1 MNMPPSHTT
10 LILSGDNA
18 EGERLKEILQEIV
31 SGSITVLPLAT
42 GLYKAIREHNPD
54 LLFVPLQPENTSG
67 LDHLAEFYRH
77 RSEGHSVA
85 IVPEGN
91 RDLAIKAMHAGAQA
105 HIASPL
111 DPEEVHLVVSRV
123 LQNTTVLHGH
133 NQIDPP
139 LRESDG
145 FRGMVGN
152 TVVMR
157 ELFDL
162 IARIGE
168 EGETTV
174 LLQGESGVGKEL
186 VAQALHDCSPRATR
200 NFVPVNCAAIPDS
213 LLESELFGYEKG
225 AFTGATQAKKGR
237 FQYASGGTLF
247 LDEISEMRPEL
258 QAKLLRVL
266 QEKEFEP
273 VGGMKP
279 VQADVRVIAATN
291 INLDQAVA
299 EGRFRTDLYY
309 RLNVVPLTIP
319 PLRDRVEDL
328 PLLLDKF
335 TRLFNRGKHSQPKR
349 FSANALKALQSYP
362 WPGNVR
368 ELKNIVQRLCVLH
381 RKAVVHVHDL
391 PPQIAPDP
399 EAFTTAETRETPA
412 VSAPAPSLPTIE
424 NMDQETDFNTQ
435 VSEFEDRLILQAL
448 IATNGN
454 KKQAAEKL
462 NLKRTTL
469 LEKIKKKQLDKVFN
483 SLQKKQA

>member
-1 MNMPPSHTT
+1 M
-10 LILSGDNA
+10 
-18 EGERLKEILQEIV
+18 
-31 SGSITVLPLAT
+31 
-42 GLYKAIREHNPD
+42 
-54 LLFVPLQPENTSG
+54 
-67 LDHLAEFYRH
+67 
-77 RSEGHSVA
+77 
-85 IVPEGN
+85 
-91 RDLAIKAMHAGAQA
+91 
-105 HIASPL
+105 
-111 DPEEVHLVVSRV
+111 
-123 LQNTTVLHGH
+123 
-133 NQIDPP
+133 
-139 LRESDG
+139 
-145 FRGMVGN
+145 
-152 TVVMR
+152 
-157 ELFDL
+157 
-162 IARIGE
+162 
-168 EGETTV
+168 
-174 LLQGESGVGKEL
+174 GKEL
-186 VAQALHDCSPRATR
+186 VAQALHACSPRAGH

-237 FQYASGGTLF
+237 FQHANGGTLF
-247 LDEISEMRPEL
+247 LDEIGEMRPEL

-279 VQADVRVIAATN
+279 VHADVRVIAATN
-291 INLDQAVA
+291 INLELAVN

-309 RLNVVPLTIP
+309 RLNVVPLEIP
-319 PLRDRVEDL
+319 PLRDRVEDI

-335 TRLFNRGKHSQPKR
+335 TRLFNRGKQSQPKR
-349 FSANALKALQSYP
+349 FSANALKALQEYP

-381 RKAVVHVHDL
+381 RKAVVRVQDL
-391 PPQIAPDP
+391 PPQIVPDP
-399 EAFTTAETRETPA
+399 ELLHTHEEEEEALSAA
-412 VSAPAPSLPTIE
+412 VQDLPDMPDME
-424 NMDQETDFNTQ
+424 EETDFNTR

>member
-1 MNMPPSHTT
+1 MNIPSSQHT
-10 LILSGDNA
+10 LIITDNHA
-18 EGERLKEILQEIV
+18 EGDRLKEVLRQLLP
-31 SGSITVLPLAT
+31 GTITIMPLSTPHYRVL
-42 GLYKAIREHNPD
+42 REQNPD
-54 LLFVPLQPENTSG
+54 LLLVALQQENPSG
-67 LDHLAEFYRH
+67 LRHLH
-77 RSEGHSVA
+77 RFHTEKENSLSIA
-85 IVPEGN
+85 IVPEGD
-91 RDLAIKAMHAGAQA
+91 RELTIEAMHSGAQA

-111 DPEEVHLVVSRV
+111 HPEEVELVVSRV
-123 LQNTTVLHGH
+123 MPRTHLVSKSE
-133 NQIDPP
+133 IPDPK

-145 FRGMVGN
+145 FHGIVGN
-152 TVVMR
+152 TTVMR

-162 IARIGE
+162 IDRIGE
-168 EGETTV
+168 EGESTI

-186 VAQALHDCSPRATR
+186 VAQALHACSPRAGH

-237 FQYASGGTLF
+237 FQHANGGTLF
-247 LDEISEMRPEL
+247 LDEIGEMRPEL

-291 INLDQAVA
+291 INLELAVN

-309 RLNVVPLTIP
+309 RLNVVPLEIP
-319 PLRDRVEDL
+319 PLRDRVEDI

-335 TRLFNRGKHSQPKR
+335 TRLFNRGKQSQPKR
-349 FSANALKALQSYP
+349 FSANALKALQEYP

-381 RKAVVHVHDL
+381 RKAVVRVQDL
-391 PPQIAPDP
+391 PPQIVSDP
-399 EAFTTAETRETPA
+399 ELLHTPEEEEEALSAA
-412 VSAPAPSLPTIE
+412 VQDLPDMPDME
-424 NMDQETDFNTQ
+424 EETDFNTR

>member
-1 MNMPPSHTT
+1 MNMPYPYST
-10 LILSGDNA
+10 LILADTTS
-18 EGERLKEILQEIV
+18 ERGHLKDTLRQLLP
-31 SGSITVLPLAT
+31 GSINTLPVSTPLQ
-42 GLYKAIREHNPD
+42 KAMHDHKPD
-54 LLFVPLQPENTSG
+54 LLLVELGTDSSTG
-67 LDHLAEFYRH
+67 LNQLRQFHTAHDDGL
-77 RSEGHSVA
+77 SIA
-85 IVPEGN
+85 IVPEGD
-91 RDLAIKAMHAGAQA
+91 RDLAIKAMHAGAQSY
-105 HIASPL
+105 IASPL
-111 DPEEVHLVVSRV
+111 HTEEIKLVINRA
-123 LQNTTVLHGH
+123 LQASSFDEQDLREHK
-133 NQIDPP
+133 

-145 FRGMVGN
+145 FHGIVGN
-152 TVVMR
+152 TDVMR
-157 ELFDL
+157 ELFEL
-162 IARIGE
+162 ISRIGE
-168 EGETTV
+168 EGESTI

-186 VAQALHDCSPRATR
+186 VAQALHACSPRAGH

-237 FQYASGGTLF
+237 FQHANGGTLF
-247 LDEISEMRPEL
+247 LDEIGEMRPEL

-279 VQADVRVIAATN
+279 VHADVRVIAATN
-291 INLDQAVA
+291 INLELAVN

-309 RLNVVPLTIP
+309 RLNVVPLEIP
-319 PLRDRVEDL
+319 PLRDRVEDI

-335 TRLFNRGKHSQPKR
+335 TRLFNRGKQSQPKR
-349 FSANALKALQSYP
+349 FSANALKALQEYP

-381 RKAVVHVHDL
+381 RKAVVRVQDL
-391 PPQIAPDP
+391 PPQIVPDP
-399 EAFTTAETRETPA
+399 ELLHTHEEEEEALSAA
-412 VSAPAPSLPTIE
+412 VQDLPDMPDME
-424 NMDQETDFNTQ
+424 EETDFNTR